1 MGVGRLGLELGLG
14 VFRKWK
20 IIVILTFHSKCKFMS
35 TISHNSLI
43 FDLGSHTIV
52 GCFIVTDLKERKSGM
67 KKVIHSQFGI

>member
-1 MGVGRLGLELGLG
+1 MQIHVNN
-14 VFRKWK
+14 
-20 IIVILTFHSKCKFMS
+20 ITQQY
-35 TISHNSLI
+35 LI